1 MPQLQSIV
9 LTDRAGTPVDHTFA
23 PVGIDP
29 KTGVA
34 EVAKSSGVAIGDK
47 RLTISTRKSKDRRRI
62 SMRLILPVVATETIN
77 GISYPKVVRTN
88 YANLDFNFDAAS
100 SSQERD
106 DTVGMLASGLG
117 TSKTLVDSTVVD
129 LEGIY

>member
-34 EVAKSSGVAIGDK
+34 EVAESSGVAIGDK
-47 RLTISTRKSKDRRRI
+47 RLTISTRKTRERRRV
-62 SMRLILPVVATETIN
+62 SMRLVLPVVATETIN
-77 GISYPKVVRTN
+77 GIEYPKIVRTN

-100 SSQERD
+100 STQERD
-106 DTVGMLASGLG
+106 DTVGMLASSLA
-117 TSKTLVDSTVVD
+117 TTKTLVDGTVVN